1 MGLPPGGFAG
11 SGDVES
17 FATGPAVGAAVPDFE
32 LPDQQGR
39 PVRLSAYRGKQ
50 RALILFYRSASW

>member
-1 MGLPPGGFAG
+1 MDLPQGGFVG
-11 SGDVES
+11 SGDAES
-17 FATGPAVGAAVPDFE
+17 FSTGPAVGAGVPDFE

-39 PVRLSAYRGKQ
+39 PVRLSAYRGLQ